1 MRWRQQRSQFCSSA
15 DLSGF
20 VVKDQPTAT
29 ELVQHCGQITLGK
42 GKAAL
47 AASKLAV
54 FADDA
59 GTDISSGVD
68 DDCARPGIAVLRIK
82 TGQSHRV
89 PVLAGIGAAGH

>member
-20 VVKDQPTAT
+20 VGKDQAT
-29 ELVQHCGQITLGK
+29 GTKLVQHCGQITLGR

-47 AASKLAV
+47 AASELTV

-82 TGQSHRV
+82 TGRPHRV